1 MTDERAPTHN
11 NEFGNQGSRAV
22 GLKFCFGQ
30 PQAHLW
36 CG

>member
-11 NEFGNQGSRAV
+11 NEFGNQGVS
-22 GLKFCFGQ
+22 LKFCFGQ
-30 PQAHLW
+30 PQVHLW